1 MRGGAGRRR
10 DHPSS
15 GANRSAVLDKSAS
28 WALYPPLVTQGAGRV
43 MTDDDPNAKR
53 NDRPGA
59 REAAQGQPASRGRR
73 SAAGQAQEDYSRTTR
88 DVRVSVRSYFLADQS
103 QPDENH
109 FVWAYR
115 VKIENQ
121 GREPVQL
128 LRRTWQITDAR
139 GRTQH
144 VHGAGVVGEQ
154 PLLEPGES
162 FEYTSGT
169 PLDTPS
175 GFMVGAYHMV
185 VPSSGENFDVA
196 IPAFSLDSPH
206 QSGRVH

>member
-1 MRGGAGRRR
+1 MP
-10 DHPSS
+10 DNDPKTK
-15 GANRSAVLDKSAS
+15 RSNQSTTGQ
-28 WALYPPLVTQGAGRV
+28 TQPDNQNESPERL
-43 MTDDDPNAKR
+43 
-53 NDRPGA
+53 
-59 REAAQGQPASRGRR
+59 RGRR
-73 SAAGQAQEDYSRTTR
+73 DPREGYSKITR
-88 DVRVSVRSYFLADQS
+88 SVRVTVRSFYLEDQS
-103 QPDENH
+103 QPDDSH
-109 FVWAYR
+109 YVWAYR
-115 VKIENQ
+115 IKIENR

-144 VHGAGVVGEQ
+144 VHGSGVVGEQ

-185 VPSSGENFDVA
+185 VPSSGEAFDVA

>member
-1 MRGGAGRRR
+1 MSTEDTKPGRARR
-10 DHPSS
+10 QAQPAMQPERSS
-15 GANRSAVLDKSAS
+15 RSA
-28 WALYPPLVTQGAGRV
+28 G
-43 MTDDDPNAKR
+43 NAR
-53 NDRPGA
+53 A
-59 REAAQGQPASRGRR
+59 
-73 SAAGQAQEDYSRTTR
+73 DYTSTTR
-88 DVRVSVRSYFLADQS
+88 EVCVSVRSFFLADQS
-103 QPDENH
+103 HPDDNH

-121 GREPVQL
+121 GPEAVQL
-128 LRRTWQITDAR
+128 MRRTWQITDAR

-154 PLLEPGES
+154 PMLEPGES

-185 VPSSGENFDVA
+185 GVASGENFDVA

>member
-1 MRGGAGRRR
+1 MAFESHAACTGRPLDNCSPLALNRRPELSRSCHGGTY
-10 DHPSS
+10 SKIT
-15 GANRSAVLDKSAS
+15 RS
-28 WALYPPLVTQGAGRV
+28 
-43 MTDDDPNAKR
+43 
-53 NDRPGA
+53 
-59 REAAQGQPASRGRR
+59 
-73 SAAGQAQEDYSRTTR
+73 
-88 DVRVSVRSYFLADQS
+88 VRVTVRSFYLEDQS
-103 QPDENH
+103 QPDESH